1 MDEHVIE
8 TVIYKLQDGVSEEH
22 FLQAAREATNF
33 MTSTPGFIRRRLSCG
48 EDGTWYEHVEWAS
61 MANAKAAAEA
71 IDKDERARAF
81 MSVIDGPSVRINHSE
96 LKISVG

>member
-8 TVIYKLQDGVSEEH
+8 IVKFRLKDGVSEEH

-61 MANAKAAAEA
+61 MTNAKAAAEA
-71 IDKDERARAF
+71 IGKDERARAF
-81 MSVIDGPSVRINHSE
+81 VRAIDGLSVMLTHSE